1 MPRDGII
8 DRDLGEKAILR
19 RLIEAEGMEVRV
31 GYLKGSPVRYPRTK
45 GQKVKGSEVA
55 KVAAVHGLIKMVA
68 DVWDAKQG
76 ELNAAIERAHRRVIG
91 GVQAE
96 HALVEVG
103 NLLRD
108 AMRDRVY
115 ENVKERSGRLRAAL
129 RATAFD
135 GGKRVAGDDHGGPK
149 ASESV

>member
-1 MPRDGII
+1 MPRDGVI
-8 DRDLGEKAILR
+8 DRDLGEKSILR
-19 RLIEAEGMEVRV
+19 RLIQAEGMEVRV

-76 ELNAAIERAHRRVIG
+76 DLNRAIERAHARVIG
-91 GVQAE
+91 GMAAKD
-96 HALVEVG
+96 ALVEVG

-108 AMRDRVY
+108 AMRDKVY
-115 ENVKERSGRLRAAL
+115 EKVEERTGRLREAL
-129 RATAFD
+129 RATVFD
-135 GGKRVAGDDHGGPK
+135 GNKRVAGDDHTGPK